1 MVRRKPICSVG
12 KEFYIPQYYKYLKGR
27 CKEDGARHFSVV
39 ARNRTR
45 GNRHKHRKWPSKNEK
60 QLLYF
65 DRALEQATREVVE
78 SSSLKIFEY
87 HLEAFLCNF
96 L

>member
-45 GNRHKHRKWPSKNEK
+45 GNRHKLEYRKFHTNMREN
-60 QLLYF
+60 F
-65 DRALEQATREVVE
+65 FETNRALEQAV
-78 SSSLKIFEY
+78 
-87 HLEAFLCNF
+87 
-96 L
+96 